1 MDMVNET
8 ERKMQMSDDYENEKC
23 VHRGEH
29 YHGCDGQWYCE
40 CRLSDKDVPSDE
52 CGREVCKRYEIK
64 EGKD

>member
-1 MDMVNET
+1 MN
-8 ERKMQMSDDYENEKC
+8 DDYENEKC

-40 CRLSDKDVPSDE
+40 CGLRDKDVPSDE
-52 CGREVCKRYEIK
+52 CGRDVCKRYEIK